1 MEKIKNKKIL
11 DIFKDEDLEEAL
23 DEMDRYLSDLEKIK
37 RNEIS
42 YKFSN
47 AEAKDVGSVLH
58 NIDIGLSQYV
68 NSTVFKFLDLFNGA
82 INCINNKDYS
92 SSITIARALFE
103 HFAMFAL
110 KTDLYS
116 KYIKSKEYLKISSDL
131 MYWAVPESMR
141 ALHPNYKR
149 THIMDAIR
157 FLDEMYKENLPE
169 KYFEDKYHSFSESVH
184 PASNSLLINSESS
197 AKEKWD
203 SDGFKLDTYYSKDVK
218 KFFLDDL
225 LWAVSYLPGQLMRN
239 IYPLY
244 NNNVLIKWDEIRKI
258 AYDYFKEN
266 PEKANEI
273 LNKTI
278 NKELNDLN
286 RKVNNKEDIDI
297 LRYKN
302 IKNS

>member
-11 DIFKDEDLEEAL
+11 DIFKELDLEEAL
-23 DEMDRYLSDLEKIK
+23 DEMDKYLSELEKIK
-37 RNEIS
+37 RNNIS

-47 AEAKDVGSVLH
+47 TEAKDVGSVLH

-68 NSTVFKFLDLFNGA
+68 NSNIFKFLDLFNGA

-92 SSITIARALFE
+92 SGITIARALFE

-157 FLDEMYKENLPE
+157 FLDKIEEDLPE

-184 PASNSLLINSESS
+184 PASNSLLMNNESS
-197 AKEKWD
+197 GKEKWD
-203 SDGFKLDTYYSKDVK
+203 SDGYKLDTYYSKDVTK
-218 KFFLDDL
+218 IFLDNL

-239 IYPLY
+239 IFPLF
-244 NNNVLIKWDEIRKI
+244 NNNVLIKWDETRKI
-258 AYDYFKEN
+258 AYDYFRAN
-266 PEKANEI
+266 PKKANEI
-273 LNKTI
+273 LDKTI
-278 NKELNDLN
+278 NKELSDLN
-286 RKVNNKEDIDI
+286 RKVNHQEDIDI
-297 LRYKN
+297 LRHKN
-302 IKNS
+302 KKN

>member
-11 DIFKDEDLEEAL
+11 DIFKELDLEEAL
-23 DEMDRYLSDLEKIK
+23 DEMDKYLSDLEKIK

-47 AEAKDVGSVLH
+47 TEAKDVGSVLH

-92 SSITIARALFE
+92 SSITIARTLFE

-116 KYIKSKEYLKISSDL
+116 KHIKSKEYLKISSDL

-157 FLDEMYKENLPE
+157 FLDEMYKEETHE
-169 KYFEDKYHSFSESVH
+169 KYFEIRYHSFSESVH
-184 PASNSLLINSESS
+184 PASSSLLMNSESS

-203 SDGFKLDTYYSKDVK
+203 SEGYKLDTYYSEDIK
-218 KFFLDDL
+218 KVFLEDL
-225 LWAVSYLPGQLMRN
+225 LWIVSYLPGQLMRN
-239 IYPLY
+239 LYPLF
-244 NNNVLIKWDEIRKI
+244 NNNVLIQWDKLRKS
-258 AYDYFKEN
+258 AYAYFKEN

-278 NKELNDLN
+278 NKELSDLN
-286 RKVNNKEDIDI
+286 RKINNQEDID
-297 LRYKN
+297 LMRYKN
-302 IKNS
+302 TKQ